1 MCIEPLLQRRGRFLR
16 GHSGVDAVFTVGNAA
31 GLWALGKLDL
41 SSGPN
46 LQSMSPNVAI
56 CVSPDE
62 IVDTNQLFGHYG
74 RRCMSFVPKLSR
86 SLAEEARLA

>member
-1 MCIEPLLQRRGRFLR
+1 MFIEPLLQRRGRFLR

-46 LQSMSPNVAI
+46 LKSMSPNVEI
-56 CVSPDE
+56 CVSPDDL
-62 IVDTNQLFGHYG
+62 VDMNQLFGHYG
-74 RRCMSFVPKLSR
+74 RHCMSFVPKLSR